1 MPVPVAVVAG
11 EAIARYGF
19 GNGHPFGS
27 DRHECFVRELAAQG
41 IAGEVLHYPPRSATA
56 EELVSFHTKAYVD
69 FVQQK
74 SATGEGFLDGGDTPA
89 FKGVFDAASSVVGA
103 TLVAV
108 EALMAGACRRAFVP
122 IAGLHHAGRDHAA
135 GFCVFND
142 CGVAVE
148 RLRTLYGLRRIAYV
162 DIDAH
167 HGDGVYYAFD
177 DDPEL
182 IFADIH
188 EDGRDLYPGT
198 GAAEETGRGT
208 ATGTKLNVP
217 LPPGAGR
224 TWSGSRANSSCSSAA
239 RTAWPVIR
247 SPTCAS
253 ARRRTPMRRTAW
265 VSSRTA
271 RVTAGCWAW
280 EAGATIAV
288 IWRGHGPGWCG
299 RFCAENPERPALR
312 TRECHPR
319 AARRGGA
326 DRLD

>member
-41 IAGEVLHYPPRSATA
+41 LASDVLHLPPRSASI
-56 EELVSFHTKAYVD
+56 EELTSFHTKPYVD

-89 FKGVFDAASSVVGA
+89 FKGVFEAASSVVGA

-108 EALMAGACRRAFVP
+108 DALMSGASRRAFVP
-122 IAGLHHAGRDHAA
+122 IAGLHHAARERAA

-142 CGVAVE
+142 CGVAIE
-148 RLRTLYGLRRIAYV
+148 RLRSQYGIQRIAYV

-167 HGDGVYYAFD
+167 HGDGVFYAFD
-177 DDPEL
+177 DDSDV

-198 GAAEETGRGT
+198 GAAEETGRGR
-208 ATGTKLNVP
+208 AAGTKLNIP
-217 LPPGAGR
+217 LPPGAGD
-224 TWSGSRANSSCSSAA
+224 AEFMAA
-239 RTAWPVIR
+239 WGQVEEYLQSFPSEFILFQCGAD
-247 SPTCAS
+247 SL
-253 ARRRTPMRRTAW
+253 
-265 VSSRTA
+265 
-271 RVTAGCWAW
+271 AGDPITHLRYS
-280 EAGATIAV
+280 EAAHA
-288 IWRGHGPGWCG
+288 H
-299 RFCAENPERPALR
+299 
-312 TRECHPR
+312 
-319 AARRGGA
+319 AARRLCVIADNQGHGRVLGLGGGGYNRRNLA
-326 DRLD
+326 RAWTAVVRTFLTG